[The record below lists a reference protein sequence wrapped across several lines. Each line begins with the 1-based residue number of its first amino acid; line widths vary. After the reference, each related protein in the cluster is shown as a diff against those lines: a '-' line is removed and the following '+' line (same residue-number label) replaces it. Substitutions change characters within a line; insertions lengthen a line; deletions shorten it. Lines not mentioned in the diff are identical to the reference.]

1 MTEPLPLSATVP
13 RRAGRLP
20 VAPHRLLGAS
30 LGVLHLGLLQGIDG
44 PIGRTLMLAHLGLF
58 LIWQPVVRG
67 AHRMTARDML
77 GMCIAIL
84 LFLVTLAWGT
94 LALWMMVLAGVI
106 GGGAFGEFTR
116 RARLPYQLA
125 VAYLVSSL
133 FVIVLPKVVPATIA
147 EAQLLWWLSVT
158 ALPLL
163 VLAIFLLPHG
173 EASRER
179 RRAMDFVSAML
190 LFFVLTVTT
199 LGALVFMWL
208 AHLPYLVAILTAMF
222 AMAAVLLVMAW
233 AWYPRVG
240 GPQLG
245 AQFARRILSA
255 GMSFEEWLHG
265 VATLSITGQGPE
277 QFLALAAARMIE
289 LPGVR
294 GGRWE
299 IAEGDGEFG
308 ECEGVER
315 VIAQEGLTMRIF
327 LQRAPS
333 PALLWHLNLMVRVLA
348 EFCHE
353 KRHARELE
361 VLSYVRAVHETG
373 ARLTHDVKNLLQS
386 LNALCAAATRPDVD
400 AAALRGLIGRQ
411 LPVVTQRLAA
421 TLDKLRTP
429 SAETQEMQPATQW
442 WRDLCSRHAE
452 FRARFSAAT
461 ALDDVL
467 VPAAVFHAAADNLV
481 SNALD
486 KQLVDRELRFSLRL
500 DVDDQRQPWLEVTD
514 SGEAV
519 PAAQAA
525 QLLKSP
531 VASESGLGMG
541 LYQVARQAEAV
552 GFQLRLVENRPGCVR
567 FRLDRQPQV
576 RHAP

>member
-1 MTEPLPLSATVP
+1 MTDPLSSPGTLAC
-13 RRAGRLP
+13 RAGRLP

-30 LGVLHLGLLQGIDG
+30 LGILHLGLLQGIDE
-44 PIGRTLMLAHLGLF
+44 PIGRTLILAHLGIF

-77 GMCIAIL
+77 GMCVAIL
-84 LFLVTLAWGT
+84 VFLVTLSWGT

-106 GGGAFGEFTR
+106 GGGAFVELTP

-133 FVIVLPKVVPATIA
+133 FVIVLPRLVPTPVA
-147 EAQLLWWLSVT
+147 EAQLFWWLSLS

-163 VLAIFLLPHG
+163 VLVILLLPRG
-173 EASRER
+173 EAPRDR
-179 RRAMDFVSAML
+179 RGAIDFLSAML
-190 LFFVLTVTT
+190 LFFVLAVTT

-233 AWYPRVG
+233 AWHPRIG

-245 AQFARRILSA
+245 AQLTRRILSA

-265 VATLSITGQGPE
+265 VAALSLTGQGPA
-277 QFLALAAARMIE
+277 QFLAQAAARMVE
-289 LPGVR
+289 FPGVR

-299 IAEGDGEFG
+299 IDEGQGEFG
-308 ECEGVER
+308 ECDGVER
-315 VIAQEGLTMRIF
+315 VIAQEGLSMRLF

-353 KRHARELE
+353 KRHAHELE

-386 LNALCAAATRPDVD
+386 LNALCVAATRPDVD
-400 AAALRGLIGRQ
+400 ADTLRALIERQ
-411 LPVVTQRLAA
+411 LPVVTQRLAL
-421 TLDKLRTP
+421 TLDKLRRPT
-429 SAETQEMQPATQW
+429 AETQEMQPATQW
-442 WRDLCSRHAE
+442 WHDLCARHVGLSDQ
-452 FRARFSAAT
+452 FSAAA

-467 VPAAVFHAAADNLV
+467 VPAAVFHAAADNLIT
-481 SNALD
+481 NALG
-486 KQLVDRELRFSLRL
+486 KQIVHNDLRFSLRL
-500 DVDDQRQPWLEVTD
+500 GADDQRQPWLEVTD
-514 SGEAV
+514 TGEPV
-519 PAAQAA
+519 PPDQAG
-525 QLLKSP
+525 QLLKAP

-541 LYQVARQAEAV
+541 LYQVARQAEVA
-552 GFQLRLVENRPGCVR
+552 GFCLRLVQNRPGSVR
-567 FRLDRQPQV
+567 FRLEACR
-576 RHAP
+576 A